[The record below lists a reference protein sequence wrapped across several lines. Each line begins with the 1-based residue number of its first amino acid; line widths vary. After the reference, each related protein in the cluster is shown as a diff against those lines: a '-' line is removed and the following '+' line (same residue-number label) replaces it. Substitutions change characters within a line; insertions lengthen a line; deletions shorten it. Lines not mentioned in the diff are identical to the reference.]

1 MWFELKF
8 ERKEIENY
16 VEKTQSV
23 SLARALKEKVALEP
37 VRQRYVF
44 SNSIFYYLPH
54 SRSLY
59 HSEPCGIT

>member
-44 SNSIFYYLPH
+44 F
-54 SRSLY
+54 
-59 HSEPCGIT
+59 